1 MSHDIRTPMNVIMG
15 FANIARQHA
24 GDPAKIQDCLDKIL
38 TSGQSL
44 QALIDAGHDVCAVY
58 TQPDKPQGR
67 KQILTA
73 PPVKTLALEHDIPVF
88 QPNTLKNEDE
98 QARLR
103 ELAPEVIIV
112 VAYGKLL
119 PKAVLDIPPHGCI
132 NVHGSLLPRWRGA
145 APIQWAVIAG
155 DEMAGVTT
163 MQMAEGLDTGDMLLT
178 YETKVGEKETAGE
191 LFDRLAQSGAE
202 LLTQTLVKLD
212 EIEPRPQDD
221 AQSCYAHMLDKQMAV
236 IDWSKSAH
244 EIDCLIRG
252 LNPWPIALTTLSGER
267 LKVFDAEKAA
277 GNGEP
282 GTVLE
287 ADPKKGLTV
296 ACGEGALGLTE
307 IQLVGGKRMKA
318 TDFLRG
324 HAIEV
329 GTKLGDE

>member
-1 MSHDIRTPMNVIMG
+1 MRIVFMGTPD
-15 FANIARQHA
+15 FAV
-24 GDPAKIQDCLDKIL
+24 P
-38 TSGQSL
+38 SL
-44 QALIDAGHDVCAVY
+44 QALIGAGHDVCAVY

-103 ELAPEVIIV
+103 EIAPEVIIV

-202 LLTQTLVKLD
+202 LLIQTLVKLD
-212 EIEPRPQDD
+212 EITPRPQDD

-252 LNPWPIALTTLSGER
+252 LNPWPIALTTLSSER
-267 LKVFDAEKAA
+267 LKVFAAEKAN
-277 GNGEP
+277 GRGEP

-296 ACGEGALGLTE
+296 ACGEGALRLTE

>member
-1 MSHDIRTPMNVIMG
+1 MRIVFMGTPD
-15 FANIARQHA
+15 FAV
-24 GDPAKIQDCLDKIL
+24 P
-38 TSGQSL
+38 SL

-73 PPVKTLALEHDIPVF
+73 PPVKTLALEYDIPVF

-212 EIEPRPQDD
+212 EITPRPQDD

-267 LKVFDAEKAA
+267 LKVFAAEKAN
-277 GNGEP
+277 GKGEP

>member
-1 MSHDIRTPMNVIMG
+1 MRIVFMGTPD
-15 FANIARQHA
+15 FAV
-24 GDPAKIQDCLDKIL
+24 P
-38 TSGQSL
+38 SL

-202 LLTQTLVKLD
+202 LLTETLVKLD
-212 EIEPRPQDD
+212 EITPRPQDD

-267 LKVFDAEKAA
+267 LKVFAAEKAA

-296 ACGEGALGLTE
+296 ACGEGALKLTE

-329 GTKLGDE
+329 GTKLN

>member
-1 MSHDIRTPMNVIMG
+1 MRIVFMGTPD
-15 FANIARQHA
+15 FAV
-24 GDPAKIQDCLDKIL
+24 P
-38 TSGQSL
+38 SL

-212 EIEPRPQDD
+212 EITPRPQDD

-267 LKVFDAEKAA
+267 LKVFAAEKAA

-282 GTVLE
+282 GSVLE

>member
-1 MSHDIRTPMNVIMG
+1 MRIVFMGTPD
-15 FANIARQHA
+15 FAV
-24 GDPAKIQDCLDKIL
+24 P
-38 TSGQSL
+38 SL

-73 PPVKTLALEHDIPVF
+73 PPVKTLALAHDIPVF

-178 YETKVGEKETAGE
+178 YETKVDEKETAGE

-212 EIEPRPQDD
+212 EITPRPQDD

-267 LKVFDAEKAA
+267 LKVFAAEKAN
-277 GNGEP
+277 GRGEP

-296 ACGEGALGLTE
+296 ACGEGALKLIE

-324 HAIEV
+324 HVIEV

>member
-1 MSHDIRTPMNVIMG
+1 MRIVFMGTPD
-15 FANIARQHA
+15 FAV
-24 GDPAKIQDCLDKIL
+24 P
-38 TSGQSL
+38 SL
-44 QALIDAGHDVCAVY
+44 QALIDAGHEVCAVY

-212 EIEPRPQDD
+212 EITPRPQDD

-267 LKVFDAEKAA
+267 LKVFAAEKAA

-282 GTVLE
+282 GTVLA

-296 ACGEGALGLTE
+296 ACGEGALKLTE

>member
-1 MSHDIRTPMNVIMG
+1 MRIVFMGTPD
-15 FANIARQHA
+15 FAV
-24 GDPAKIQDCLDKIL
+24 P
-38 TSGQSL
+38 SL

-163 MQMAEGLDTGDMLLT
+163 MKMAEGLDTGDMLLT

-212 EIEPRPQDD
+212 EITPRPQDD

-267 LKVFDAEKAA
+267 LKVFAAEKAN

-296 ACGEGALGLTE
+296 ACGEGALRLTE

>member
-1 MSHDIRTPMNVIMG
+1 MRIVFMGTPD
-15 FANIARQHA
+15 FAV
-24 GDPAKIQDCLDKIL
+24 P
-38 TSGQSL
+38 SL

-202 LLTQTLVKLD
+202 LLTETLVKLD
-212 EIEPRPQDD
+212 EITPRPQDD

-267 LKVFDAEKAA
+267 LKVFAAEKAN
-277 GNGEP
+277 GRGEP

-296 ACGEGALGLTE
+296 ACGEGALKLTE

-324 HAIEV
+324 HVIEV
-329 GTKLGDE
+329 GTKLN

>member
-1 MSHDIRTPMNVIMG
+1 MRIVFMGTPD
-15 FANIARQHA
+15 FAV
-24 GDPAKIQDCLDKIL
+24 P
-38 TSGQSL
+38 SL

-212 EIEPRPQDD
+212 EITPRPQDD

-236 IDWSKSAH
+236 IDWSRSAH

-267 LKVFDAEKAA
+267 LKVFAAEKAA

-324 HAIEV
+324 HVIEV
-329 GTKLGDE
+329 GTKLN

>member
-1 MSHDIRTPMNVIMG
+1 MRIVFMGTPD
-15 FANIARQHA
+15 FAV
-24 GDPAKIQDCLDKIL
+24 P
-38 TSGQSL
+38 SL

-202 LLTQTLVKLD
+202 LLIQTLVKLD
-212 EIEPRPQDD
+212 EITPRPQDE

-244 EIDCLIRG
+244 EID
-252 LNPWPIALTTLSGER
+252 
-267 LKVFDAEKAA
+267 
-277 GNGEP
+277 
-282 GTVLE
+282 
-287 ADPKKGLTV
+287 
-296 ACGEGALGLTE
+296 
-307 IQLVGGKRMKA
+307 
-318 TDFLRG
+318 
-324 HAIEV
+324 
-329 GTKLGDE
+329 

>member
-1 MSHDIRTPMNVIMG
+1 MRIVFMGTPD
-15 FANIARQHA
+15 FAV
-24 GDPAKIQDCLDKIL
+24 P
-38 TSGQSL
+38 SL

-155 DEMAGVTT
+155 DEKAGVTT
-163 MQMAEGLDTGDMLLT
+163 MLMAEGLDTGDMLLT

-212 EIEPRPQDD
+212 EITPRPQDD

-267 LKVFDAEKAA
+267 LKVFAAEKAN

-287 ADPKKGLTV
+287 ANPKKGLTV
-296 ACGEGALGLTE
+296 ACGEGALKLTE

-324 HAIEV
+324 HSLEV
-329 GTKLGDE
+329 GVKLGE

>member
-1 MSHDIRTPMNVIMG
+1 MRIVFMGTPD
-15 FANIARQHA
+15 FAV
-24 GDPAKIQDCLDKIL
+24 P
-38 TSGQSL
+38 SL
-44 QALIDAGHDVCAVY
+44 QALIGAGHDVCAVY

-103 ELAPEVIIV
+103 EIAPEVIIV

-202 LLTQTLVKLD
+202 LLIQTLVKLD
-212 EIEPRPQDD
+212 EITPRPQDD

-267 LKVFDAEKAA
+267 LKVFAAEKAA

>member
-1 MSHDIRTPMNVIMG
+1 MRIVFMGTPD
-15 FANIARQHA
+15 FAV
-24 GDPAKIQDCLDKIL
+24 P
-38 TSGQSL
+38 SL

-119 PKAVLDIPPHGCI
+119 PKAVLDIPSHGCI

-155 DEMAGVTT
+155 DEKAGVTT

-212 EIEPRPQDD
+212 EITPRPQDD

-236 IDWSKSAH
+236 IDWSRSAH

-267 LKVFDAEKAA
+267 LKVFAAEKAN

-296 ACGEGALGLTE
+296 ACGEGALKLTE

>member
-1 MSHDIRTPMNVIMG
+1 MRIVFMGTPD
-15 FANIARQHA
+15 FAV
-24 GDPAKIQDCLDKIL
+24 P
-38 TSGQSL
+38 SL

-88 QPNTLKNEDE
+88 QPNTLKNEVE

-202 LLTQTLVKLD
+202 LLIQTLVKLD
-212 EIEPRPQDD
+212 EITPRPQDD

-267 LKVFDAEKAA
+267 LKVFAAEKAA

-296 ACGEGALGLTE
+296 ACGEGALKLIE

-329 GTKLGDE
+329 GTKLN

>member
-1 MSHDIRTPMNVIMG
+1 MRIVFMGTPD
-15 FANIARQHA
+15 FAV
-24 GDPAKIQDCLDKIL
+24 P
-38 TSGQSL
+38 SL

-212 EIEPRPQDD
+212 EITPRPQDD

-267 LKVFDAEKAA
+267 LKVFAAEKAN

-296 ACGEGALGLTE
+296 ACGEGALRLTE

-324 HAIEV
+324 HSLEV
-329 GTKLGDE
+329 GVKLGE

>member
-1 MSHDIRTPMNVIMG
+1 MRIVFMGTPD
-15 FANIARQHA
+15 FAV
-24 GDPAKIQDCLDKIL
+24 P
-38 TSGQSL
+38 SL

-221 AQSCYAHMLDKQMAV
+221 AKSCYAHMLDKQMAV

-267 LKVFDAEKAA
+267 LKVFAAEKAA

>member
-1 MSHDIRTPMNVIMG
+1 MRIVFMGTPD
-15 FANIARQHA
+15 FAV
-24 GDPAKIQDCLDKIL
+24 P
-38 TSGQSL
+38 SL

-212 EIEPRPQDD
+212 EITPRPQDD

-236 IDWSKSAH
+236 IDWGKSAH

-267 LKVFDAEKAA
+267 LKVFAAEKAN

>member
-1 MSHDIRTPMNVIMG
+1 MRIVFMGTPD
-15 FANIARQHA
+15 FAV
-24 GDPAKIQDCLDKIL
+24 P
-38 TSGQSL
+38 SL

-178 YETKVGEKETAGE
+178 YETKVDEKETAGE

-212 EIEPRPQDD
+212 EITPRPQDD

-236 IDWSKSAH
+236 IDWSRSAH

-267 LKVFDAEKAA
+267 LKVFAAEKAA

-296 ACGEGALGLTE
+296 ACGEGALKLTE

-324 HAIEV
+324 HAIQV

>member
-1 MSHDIRTPMNVIMG
+1 MRIVFMGTPD
-15 FANIARQHA
+15 FAV
-24 GDPAKIQDCLDKIL
+24 P
-38 TSGQSL
+38 SL

-73 PPVKTLALEHDIPVF
+73 PPVKTLALAHDIPVF

-212 EIEPRPQDD
+212 EITPRPQDD

-252 LNPWPIALTTLSGER
+252 LNPWPIALTALSGER
-267 LKVFDAEKAA
+267 LKVFAAEKAA

>member
-1 MSHDIRTPMNVIMG
+1 MRIVFMGTPD
-15 FANIARQHA
+15 FAV
-24 GDPAKIQDCLDKIL
+24 P
-38 TSGQSL
+38 SL

-212 EIEPRPQDD
+212 EITPRPQDD
-221 AQSCYAHMLDKQMAV
+221 AQSCYAHMLDRQMAV

-267 LKVFDAEKAA
+267 LKVFAAEKAN

>member
-1 MSHDIRTPMNVIMG
+1 MRIVFMGTPD
-15 FANIARQHA
+15 FAV
-24 GDPAKIQDCLDKIL
+24 P
-38 TSGQSL
+38 SL

-212 EIEPRPQDD
+212 EITPRPQDD

-267 LKVFDAEKAA
+267 LKVFAAEKAN
-277 GNGEP
+277 GRGEP

-307 IQLVGGKRMKA
+307 IQLVGGK
-318 TDFLRG
+318 TN
-324 HAIEV
+324 E
-329 GTKLGDE
+329 GDGLSAWARNRSRH

>member
-1 MSHDIRTPMNVIMG
+1 MRIVFMGTPD
-15 FANIARQHA
+15 FAV
-24 GDPAKIQDCLDKIL
+24 P
-38 TSGQSL
+38 SL

-73 PPVKTLALEHDIPVF
+73 PPVKTLALAHDIPVF

-212 EIEPRPQDD
+212 EITPRPQDD

-252 LNPWPIALTTLSGER
+252 LNPWPIALTALSGER
-267 LKVFDAEKAA
+267 LKVFAAEKAN

-307 IQLVGGKRMKA
+307 IQLVGGK
-318 TDFLRG
+318 T
-324 HAIEV
+324 HE
-329 GTKLGDE
+329 GDGLSAWARNPSRH

>member
-1 MSHDIRTPMNVIMG
+1 MRIVFMGTPD
-15 FANIARQHA
+15 FAV
-24 GDPAKIQDCLDKIL
+24 P
-38 TSGQSL
+38 SL
-44 QALIDAGHDVCAVY
+44 QALIDAGHEVCAVY

-191 LFDRLAQSGAE
+191 LFDRLAQAGAE

-212 EIEPRPQDD
+212 EITPRPQDD

-267 LKVFDAEKAA
+267 LKVFAAEKAA

-296 ACGEGALGLTE
+296 ACGEGALKLIE

>member
-1 MSHDIRTPMNVIMG
+1 MRIVFMGTPD
-15 FANIARQHA
+15 FAV
-24 GDPAKIQDCLDKIL
+24 P
-38 TSGQSL
+38 SL

-163 MQMAEGLDTGDMLLT
+163 IQMAEGLDTGDMLLT

-202 LLTQTLVKLD
+202 LLIQTLVKLD
-212 EIEPRPQDD
+212 EITPRPQDD

-267 LKVFDAEKAA
+267 LKVFAAEKAA

-324 HAIEV
+324 HIIEV

>member
-1 MSHDIRTPMNVIMG
+1 MRIVFMGTPD
-15 FANIARQHA
+15 FAV
-24 GDPAKIQDCLDKIL
+24 P
-38 TSGQSL
+38 SL

-212 EIEPRPQDD
+212 EITPRPQDD

-267 LKVFDAEKAA
+267 LKVFAAEKAA

-324 HAIEV
+324 HVIEV
-329 GTKLGDE
+329 GTKLN

>member
-1 MSHDIRTPMNVIMG
+1 MRIVFMGTPD
-15 FANIARQHA
+15 FAV
-24 GDPAKIQDCLDKIL
+24 P
-38 TSGQSL
+38 SL

-212 EIEPRPQDD
+212 EITPRPQDD

-267 LKVFDAEKAA
+267 LKVFAAEKAA
-277 GNGEP
+277 GKGEP

-296 ACGEGALGLTE
+296 ACGEGALKLTE

-324 HAIEV
+324 HVIEV

>member
-1 MSHDIRTPMNVIMG
+1 MRIVFMGTPD
-15 FANIARQHA
+15 FAV
-24 GDPAKIQDCLDKIL
+24 P
-38 TSGQSL
+38 SL

-73 PPVKTLALEHDIPVF
+73 PPVKTLALAHDIPVF

-212 EIEPRPQDD
+212 EITPRPQDD

-236 IDWSKSAH
+236 IDWSRSAH

-267 LKVFDAEKAA
+267 LKVFAAEKAA

-296 ACGEGALGLTE
+296 VCGEGALKLTE